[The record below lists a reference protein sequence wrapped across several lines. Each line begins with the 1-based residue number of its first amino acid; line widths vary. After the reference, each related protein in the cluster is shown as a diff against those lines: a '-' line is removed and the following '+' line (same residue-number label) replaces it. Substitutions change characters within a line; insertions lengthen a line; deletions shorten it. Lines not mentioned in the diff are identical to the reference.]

1 MVLMKYLLII
11 IFISMCFSYT
21 YGTSIAGTAISG
33 DSQVLS
39 LSAIR
44 NNGQTPI
51 QGAEFPPD
59 DWKLQRLSDHA
70 AVYTCINKDGC
81 GFDIIFSQ
89 FPDNSGRSPRLCRR
103 NARVSVSQHSIII
116 PFECTA
122 EVL

>member
-1 MVLMKYLLII
+1 MIIRYLLTLLLAVM
-11 IFISMCFSYT
+11 FFAGANGISN
-21 YGTSIAGTAISG
+21 AGVAISG

-70 AVYTCINKDGC
+70 AVYTCINKEGC
-81 GFDIIFSQ
+81 GFDIVFSQ
-89 FPDNSGRSPRLCRR
+89 FPDSSGKSPRVCRR
-103 NARVSVSQHSIII
+103 NAKVSVSQHSIII

-122 EVL
+122 DVT